1 MKIIYKVEVEIDDDY
16 IKKWTED
23 YINYDV
29 KYNKVSR
36 EDAIKRIKE
45 NKPLENSFID
55 LIEDTVMSCGT
66 YKNCKAE
73 IYESEMD

>member
-23 YINYDV
+23 YISYDV

-55 LIEDTVMSCGT
+55 IIEDTVMSCGT
-66 YKNCKAE
+66 FKNCKAE
-73 IYESEMD
+73 IYESKMD